1 MSLRGELLSVR
12 VKEVL
17 LEQLRAGRWKPG
29 DQLPAESDLA
39 DVLGVSRL
47 TLRSGLIALER
58 DGILMR
64 KQGQGTFVAKN
75 RQMVKTRIDDL
86 LPVPELIRTNGFT
99 ASMEALTQ
107 RWAPIPRAA
116 AEMLGLAPETLVLE
130 VRRVYLADETPAV
143 LVIDYLPEALL
154 AGMPTLDG
162 FQGNMIAF
170 MDEHLRIRCDHAVA
184 MVRAEAA
191 SAEVR
196 SALRLRRDD
205 PVLVIDQLA
214 CDERGGGLWFSHGYH
229 RSDCISFQAVRKRR

>member
-75 RQMVKTRIDDL
+75 RQMVKTRID
-86 LPVPELIRTNGFT
+86 IY
-99 ASMEALTQ
+99 S
-107 RWAPIPRAA
+107 
-116 AEMLGLAPETLVLE
+116 
-130 VRRVYLADETPAV
+130 
-143 LVIDYLPEALL
+143 
-154 AGMPTLDG
+154 
-162 FQGNMIAF
+162 
-170 MDEHLRIRCDHAVA
+170 
-184 MVRAEAA
+184 
-191 SAEVR
+191 
-196 SALRLRRDD
+196 
-205 PVLVIDQLA
+205 
-214 CDERGGGLWFSHGYH
+214 
-229 RSDCISFQAVRKRR
+229 